1 MYIGVLRQ
9 VVTEKVRL
17 TDEAA
22 LDDQTTE
29 DGDLFQWFKHQAA
42 QGVVSAQVCNQTA
55 QGVIIAHRYVTW
67 RHRASSAQ
75 MTPPQSP
82 AGSIR
87 SLANMNA
94 MASPKT
100 GTLKIFT

>member
-1 MYIGVLRQ
+1 MYIDVTRQ

-67 RHRASSAQ
+67 RHRASSAH
-75 MTPPQSP
+75 TY
-82 AGSIR
+82 ITR
-87 SLANMNA
+87 RRK
-94 MASPKT
+94 AST
-100 GTLKIFT
+100 AHRCASMYRCVIVSH

>member
-1 MYIGVLRQ
+1 MCIDVLRQ

-55 QGVIIAHRYVTW
+55 
-67 RHRASSAQ
+67 
-75 MTPPQSP
+75 
-82 AGSIR
+82 
-87 SLANMNA
+87 
-94 MASPKT
+94 
-100 GTLKIFT
+100 